1 MGIGN
6 VAATTDFTSRLR
18 TVPPFPPVASRLLAM
33 LARNDVDIAKVAALI
48 GSDPLLSARTLQF
61 ANSALFGLTQPVTNV
76 RHALTMLGLERT
88 RSITVTAAT
97 AAYSRAALR
106 TAELRRC
113 WQHTIATAV
122 LAEELSRCCRA
133 FTESAYAAGI
143 LHDVGR
149 LGLLV
154 AFPQEYE
161 ETIRDCAS
169 RCLDLLDF
177 ERETFG
183 LDHAEAGR
191 MLAERWNLPEEFR
204 VVAGRHHD
212 RIDDPELTLLKIVHV
227 ACRLADFFHY
237 DVVKPLHEPMLD
249 EILSEIPGSAQDKF
263 LLRMDQISHR
273 VHNAVHGFDDAPA
286 EEEAPPESMSNLPIP
301 VPRQEQFVDVS
312 YQPVEPERPV
322 PRPGF
327 LESLGQAFKSFLS
340 SLAFWR

>member
-1 MGIGN
+1 
-6 VAATTDFTSRLR
+6 
-18 TVPPFPPVASRLLAM
+18 M
-33 LARNDVDIAKVAALI
+33 LAERDVDIAKVAALI
-48 GSDPLLSARTLQF
+48 ASDPLLSARTLQF
-61 ANSALFGLTQPVTNV
+61 ANSALFGLAQPVQNV

-122 LAEELSRCCRA
+122 LAEELSRCCHA

-154 AFPQEYE
+154 AYPNEYE
-161 ETIRDCAS
+161 STIRDCAS

-183 LDHAEAGR
+183 VDHAEAGR
-191 MLAERWNLPEEFR
+191 MLADRWNLPEDFR

-212 RIDDPELTLLKIVHV
+212 RIEDPELTLLKIVHI

-237 DVVKPLHEPMLD
+237 DVVKPLQEPMLD
-249 EILSEIPGSAQDKF
+249 EILSGLPGSAQDKF
-263 LLRMDQISHR
+263 LLRMDSISKRLHS
-273 VHNAVHGFDDAPA
+273 AVHGFDESEDEDDDA
-286 EEEAPPESMSNLPIP
+286 APEGMNNLPIVMP
-301 VPRQEQFVDVS
+301 KQEQFLDVEYES
-312 YQPVEPERPV
+312 ITVEPAA
-322 PRPGF
+322 PRAYAAQSIWKTIK
-327 LESLGQAFKSFLS
+327 SLILRMLFP
-340 SLAFWR
+340 RR